1 MWAGK
6 AERLSWV
13 DCENVITLEAV
24 SRREKILPVTK
35 RQIFKSDCRSE
46 TFLHKHDWSVKEA
59 KQREKNIVTRLYWR
73 QKLLCRI
80 EL

>member
-13 DCENVITLEAV
+13 DCENVITPEAV

-35 RQIFKSDCRSE
+35 RQILRAIADE
-46 TFLHKHDWSVKEA
+46 
-59 KQREKNIVTRLYWR
+59 KQFYTNTTGR
-73 QKLLCRI
+73 
-80 EL
+80 